1 MKTLRTYALLAALLC
16 GALAAM
22 SACGAST
29 GASTGG
35 TPSTT
40 STSLPQ
46 ATATKTKP
54 TTLPT
59 IDLAFCQHIMS
70 LAEANQIM
78 APPAPATTIAVAFS
92 GDQGACHY
100 EASPSAV
107 ILNIFF
113 EAWGGPI
120 PVPQQDIQ
128 AELAQ
133 VAGDPNVT
141 VNVATPV
148 SGVGDQA
155 EYLDVTSSG
164 DSFAV
169 TGRVIFVLYGKV
181 IFNCYTVSPPQLKA
195 TQSQLQQCAQ
205 LVVSRL

>member
-1 MKTLRTYALLAALLC
+1 
-16 GALAAM
+16 
-22 SACGAST
+22 
-29 GASTGG
+29 
-35 TPSTT
+35 
-40 STSLPQ
+40 
-46 ATATKTKP
+46 
-54 TTLPT
+54 
-59 IDLAFCQHIMS
+59 MS
-70 LAEANQIM
+70 LAEANQTM
-78 APPAPATTIAVAFS
+78 SPPAPATKIAVAFS

-107 ILNIFF
+107 ILNIFL

-120 PVPQQDIQ
+120 PVPEQAIE
-128 AELAQ
+128 AELAK

-155 EYLDVTSSG
+155 EYVDMTSTG

-181 IFNCYTVSPPQLKA
+181 IFDCYTVSPPQLKA

-205 LVVSRL
+205 LVVSHL